1 MLFSTVICGLAA
13 KSVSGEGL
21 FSSHH
26 WFLEEI
32 RTTMVYET
40 GTLWKEHCHALL
52 MSKYGLETQH

>member
-1 MLFSTVICGLAA
+1 MLFSIFICGLAA
-13 KSVSGEGL
+13 TGNYDFKYDIWGLAAKSAGGEGL

-40 GTLWKEHCHALL
+40 VTF
-52 MSKYGLETQH
+52 